1 MSDMGKFLVGVI
13 LGVIIVPLAFYL
25 YCKSGRAP
33 AAAADPPLPMEKA
46 FARAA
51 LHAAIDN
58 RAPKAAPIQS
68 DESNLVAGAHV
79 YRDNCAVCH
88 GLPGEKAPAM
98 ASLMFPKAPQLF
110 EKKEMVTDDPSS
122 ETYWKAKN
130 GIRLS
135 GMPGFQK
142 VLTDE
147 QLWQVSLVLAGA
159 DKLPPA
165 AEQVLTA
172 PAAASADATHPAQ

>member
-1 MSDMGKFLVGVI
+1 MGKLVLGLI
-13 LGVIIVPLAFYL
+13 LGVILVPVVFYI
-25 YCKSGRAP
+25 YCKSGNAP
-33 AAAADPPLPMEKA
+33 AAVADPPIPMEKT
-46 FARAA
+46 FAKTA
-51 LHAAIDN
+51 LHAAIDSH
-58 RAPKAAPIQS
+58 APKDCPMKG
-68 DESNLVAGAHV
+68 DESNLVAGAKV

-98 ASLMFPKAPQLF
+98 ADLMFPKAPQLF
-110 EKKEMVTDDPSS
+110 EKKHMVTDDPVT

-135 GMPGFQK
+135 GMPGFQNA
-142 VLTDE
+142 LSDD

-165 AEQVLTA
+165 AEQALTA
-172 PAAASADATHPAQ
+172 SASASTDTGHPAQ

>member
-1 MSDMGKFLVGVI
+1 MGKLLVGVI

-25 YCKSGRAP
+25 YCKSGNAP
-33 AAAADPPLPMEKA
+33 AAAADPALPMEKA

-51 LHAAIDN
+51 LHAAIDSQ
-58 RAPKAAPIQS
+58 APKTVPIRA

-98 ASLMFPKAPQLF
+98 AALMFPKAPQLF
-110 EKKEMVTDDPSS
+110 DKDHMVTDDPPS
-122 ETYWKAKN
+122 ETYWKARN

-135 GMPGFQK
+135 GMPGFQTA
-142 VLTDE
+142 LSDA
-147 QLWQVSLVLAGA
+147 QLWQVSLLLAGA
-159 DKLPPA
+159 DKLPPGA
-165 AEQVLTA
+165 QQALTA
-172 PAAASADATHPAQ
+172 STSASVDATHPAH